1 MYQRDNA
8 RITQRFAQDK
18 ILVRRQCVD
27 GDQQTVLSAGGQHHL
42 LPVYVR
48 QKTPQPV
55 GAGIAMRRMP
65 AFRRIVER
73 QPQFRAGDQMLERRA
88 DPLFLS
94 LHLRFDHRQ
103 IDMIPLGGR

>member
-1 MYQRDNA
+1 MNQRDNA

-18 ILVRRQCVD
+18 VLVRRQCVD

-42 LPVYVR
+42 LPMHIG
-48 QKTPQPV
+48 QKTPQPT
-55 GAGIAMRRMP
+55 GAGVAMRRMA

-73 QPQFRAGDQMLERRA
+73 QPQLRAGDQMLECGA
-88 DPLFLS
+88 DPLFLG